1 MTPTLKLDAVCV
13 GQSTAL
19 RVGKRDDISGIDK
32 HPVPG
37 RVTVGTARLDGDHID
52 NRKHHGGPDQ
62 AAYLYTA
69 PDYDH
74 WTETLGEALRP
85 GTLGENLV
93 LSGLESA
100 ALRVGDRLTV
110 HAPEGDVVFEV
121 TAPRIPCA
129 TLAAHMGDGTFAK
142 KFARARRPGAYL
154 RVLHPGTVGAGDPV
168 TFTPAE
174 DGAPTIGE
182 LFDLSFGAK
191 PDAATLE
198 GYLRWPLAARL
209 RKDVQGHLDDA
220 RG

>member
-1 MTPTLKLDAVCV
+1 MTSFTLNAVCI
-13 GQSTAL
+13 GQPTAL

-37 RVTVGTARLDGDHID
+37 RVTVGLGGLDGDHV
-52 NRKHHGGPDQ
+52 NNKKHHGGPDQ

-74 WTETLGEALRP
+74 WTAVLGEALRP
-85 GTLGENLV
+85 GTLGENLL

-110 HAPEGDVVFEV
+110 HGPDGEVVFEV

-142 KFARARRPGAYL
+142 RFAQARRPGAYL
-154 RVLHPGTVGAGDPV
+154 RVLQPGTVGADDRV

-174 DGAPTIGE
+174 EGAPTIAE
-182 LFDLSFGAK
+182 LFDLWFGAK

-198 GYLRWPLAARL
+198 GYLRWPLAVRL
-209 RKDVQGHLDDA
+209 RRDVEEELSKA
-220 RG
+220 SR